1 MTECCTVIVD
11 VSRRQRRVLRIV
23 LALNAAMFLLEM
35 GAGLVARSTALL
47 ADSADML
54 GDALVYGV
62 SLYAVGRG
70 AAWQA
75 RSALLKGG
83 LMAAF
88 GAGVLVQAAVKL
100 ARGALPIADVMGV
113 VGLLAL
119 AANGLCLT
127 LLWRLRDDDVN
138 MRSAWLC
145 SRNDVVANAGVLLAA
160 GAVAVSGSGWPD
172 IAVGLAIAC
181 MFGAST
187 ARVLRDGMRVRR
199 DVAAIGSA
207 SGVSRSAE

>member
-1 MTECCTVIVD
+1 MDECCAVITE

-35 GAGLVARSTALL
+35 GAGLLARSTALL

-70 AAWQA
+70 TAWQA
-75 RSALLKGG
+75 RAALLKGG

-88 GAGVLVQAAVKL
+88 AAGVLVQVVVKL
-100 ARGALPIADVMGV
+100 ARGALPSADVMGV
-113 VGLLAL
+113 VGLVAF
-119 AANGLCLT
+119 AANALCLT

-145 SRNDVVANAGVLLAA
+145 SRNDVLANVGVLGAA
-160 GAVAVSGSGWPD
+160 GAVAATGFGWPD
-172 IAVGLAIAC
+172 IAVGLAIAWL
-181 MFGAST
+181 FGAS
-187 ARVLRDGMRVRR
+187 AVRVLRDALRARR
-199 DVAAIGSA
+199 AVPATG
-207 SGVSRSAE
+207 